1 MFLSKTMFFPSKF
14 YVVSKQKSRLSVCV
28 RVCVCVCVRV
38 CVCLTN
44 KPTQQDEMYCII
56 QRKCWVEPRQ
66 GRNMSIGCNFC
77 ISSIVVIDACSWC
90 TNLAHDLGMLGYVG
104 CTNMAHPGNLVCAI
118 YSAVPIFCSSFSV
131 QTLFFCQLNS
141 FGFSSL
147 ICVVFCSSSFFFPST
162 LRVPRSCIV
171 HRQSPGA

>member
-1 MFLSKTMFFPSKF
+1 MNFPLLKSVCTRKTYLSIYVLFLFVFIFENLFPFLMFLSKTMFFPSKF
-14 YVVSKQKSRLSVCV
+14 YVVSKQKSRLSG
-28 RVCVCVCVRV
+28 CVCVCVRV

-118 YSAVPIFCSSFSV
+118 YSAVPIPPFIFDV
-131 QTLFFCQLNS
+131 KQ
-141 FGFSSL
+141 
-147 ICVVFCSSSFFFPST
+147 I
-162 LRVPRSCIV
+162 
-171 HRQSPGA
+171 